1 MRSAANRNMRLRA
14 PSINHFSQYPSRA
27 FLAAYSSRRMT
38 FANLRLRASISA
50 IDVPNASFRFP
61 PLTPPPTHV
70 LAIFLRNHSR
80 FSIII
85 DVLKNP
91 HTRRRRI
98 PSFLSLFFMRTILVL
113 FSKINVL
120 LPIFPNKDK
129 NIKIKVLTSRYVITL
144 KHNTIRISK
153 VKYAPRLQRN

>member
-1 MRSAANRNMRLRA
+1 MWSAANRNMRLRA

-61 PLTPPPTHV
+61 PLTPPPPTHV

-98 PSFLSLFFMRTILVL
+98 PSFLSLFLMRTILVL

-120 LPIFPNKDK
+120 VSIFPNKDK
-129 NIKIKVLTSRYVITL
+129 NIKIKILICLGT
-144 KHNTIRISK
+144 
-153 VKYAPRLQRN
+153 

>member
-61 PLTPPPTHV
+61 PLTPPPHV

-85 DVLKNP
+85 DVLKNL

-98 PSFLSLFFMRTILVL
+98 PSFLSLFLMRTILVS

-120 LPIFPNKDK
+120 VSIFPNKDK
-129 NIKIKVLTSRYVITL
+129 NIKIKILICLDT
-144 KHNTIRISK
+144 
-153 VKYAPRLQRN
+153 